1 MEKGRQ
7 AHDVNLPETGSA
19 NYLVLGPYDVLLQCS
34 CVSELVHR
42 NLRLPRWALPG
53 IENQSCVSTTR
64 TKTLNS
70 DFSVLKLYLSPVFMF
85 FSQVF
90 INIFPMLI
98 PMVCPSPVAEAP
110 GLPRR
115 CPASARRRAVAAAP
129 MARKRRGCRRPRR
142 R

>member
-85 FSQVF
+85 F
-90 INIFPMLI
+90 FPSFHKHFPHVDPYGVPI
-98 PMVCPSPVAEAP
+98 P
-110 GLPRR
+110 
-115 CPASARRRAVAAAP
+115 
-129 MARKRRGCRRPRR
+129 CR
-142 R
+142 